1 MKKRIFFFLLT
12 CWHTPSCFSQQ
23 MNIDSLLNKLSVAK
37 EDTGKATLY
46 ENLALTYRFTEPA
59 KAIEYGKLGIR
70 LSQKLSFDKGIAGNS
85 LRVSTAYSYSGKIDT
100 GLVYLDTA
108 LVYTQKTGDL
118 NRLGLIYLNRADY
131 NRQKMYMKQALLDCD
146 TALQYADRANNDDVR
161 ARVNQTMGSVYFR
174 QENYPAGI
182 SYAEKAI
189 ALYRKIGNMRM
200 SSAVLNNLGLIYK
213 EMNEFGK
220 SENAM
225 KQAIHITD
233 SLKDITNLS
242 IYYGNLSSVYIQ
254 KGDYDLAIRHAEKA
268 MEYAVMQ
275 DNAGEIALAQ
285 SLKGNVLSKQKK
297 YAEAIVLVS
306 KALPVFQEIEDI
318 DNVNIAADILATS
331 YAGLG
336 DHAKAYE
343 YTLIARVAG
352 DSLTKWKYD
361 DDIVA
366 MQTKFRVDE
375 KDKEI
380 QVLAMDK
387 EIQHQ
392 KLNQQRF
399 LIIASVAVTILALLG
414 IWLAINRNKLRQ
426 RMKELELRNRIA
438 ADLHDEVG
446 SSLSSINM
454 LSQMAAQQ
462 DDRGSQKDILER
474 MRNNARETMDKMGDI
489 VWMIKPGETEAASLK
504 QRMERFAYEICSAK
518 NIGLS
523 LRLDDLEKIKLSM
536 DQRKNIYL
544 VFKEAL
550 NNAVKYSGTERIAVS
565 TGIQNRALVL
575 EVRDEGE
582 GFDTSLVQK
591 GNGLDNIKNRA
602 AELGGKLE
610 IDSTPGEGTLVKLS
624 MPVPG

>member
-1 MKKRIFFFLLT
+1 MRKKVLLLFIT
-12 CWHTPSCFSQQ
+12 LSLTRASFCQQ
-23 MNIDSLLNKLSVAK
+23 MNVDSLLNKLSVAK

-46 ENLALTYRFTEPA
+46 ENLALAYRFTEPA
-59 KAIEYGKLGIR
+59 KAIGYGKQGIL
-70 LSQKLSFDKGIAGNS
+70 LSKKLSFDKGIAGNS
-85 LRVSTAYSYSGKIDT
+85 LRVSTAYAYSGKLDT
-100 GLVYLDTA
+100 GLLYLDTA
-108 LVYTQKTGDL
+108 LVYTQKIGDL

-131 NRQKMYMKQALLDCD
+131 YRQKMYMKQALLDCD

-174 QENYPAGI
+174 QEDYLAGI
-182 SYAEKAI
+182 SYSEKAI
-189 ALYRKIGNMRM
+189 TLYRKIGNMRM

-213 EMNEFGK
+213 EMNEFDK
-220 SENAM
+220 SVKVME
-225 KQAIHITD
+225 QAIHITD
-233 SLKDITNLS
+233 SLRDITNLS
-242 IYYGNLSSVYIQ
+242 IYYANLSSVYIQ
-254 KGDYDLAIRHAEKA
+254 KEEYTEAIRYADKA

-285 SLKGNVLSKQKK
+285 SLKGKVLANQKK

-306 KALPVFQEIEDI
+306 KSLPVFQEIEDI
-318 DNVNIAADILATS
+318 DNVNISADILATS

-336 DHAKAYE
+336 DHTKAYE
-343 YTLIARVAG
+343 YTLIAREAG
-352 DSLTKWKYD
+352 DSLAKWKYD

-392 KLNQQRF
+392 KLNQQKF
-399 LIIASVAVTILALLG
+399 LIIASVAVAILALLG
-414 IWLAINRNKLRQ
+414 IWLAMTRNKLRQ
-426 RMKELELRNRIA
+426 RMKELELRNQIA

-454 LSQMAAQQ
+454 LSQMATQQ
-462 DDRGSQKDILER
+462 GNEGKQKDILEK
-474 MRNNARETMDKMGDI
+474 MRTNAKETMDKMGDI
-489 VWMIKPGETEAASLK
+489 VWMIKPGETETANLK
-504 QRMERFAYEICSAK
+504 QRMERFAYEICSAR

-523 LRLDDLEKIKLSM
+523 LRLDALEKIKLTM

-544 VFKEAL
+544 IFKEAL
-550 NNAVKYSGTERIAVS
+550 NNAVKYSGTERIDIF
-565 TGIQNRALVL
+565 TGVQNREFIL
-575 EVRDEGE
+575 EVRDEGN
-582 GFDTSLVQK
+582 GFDTALVQK
-591 GNGLDNIKNRA
+591 GNGLDNIRNRA
-602 AELGGKLE
+602 MELGGKLL

-624 MPVPG
+624 MPSPG